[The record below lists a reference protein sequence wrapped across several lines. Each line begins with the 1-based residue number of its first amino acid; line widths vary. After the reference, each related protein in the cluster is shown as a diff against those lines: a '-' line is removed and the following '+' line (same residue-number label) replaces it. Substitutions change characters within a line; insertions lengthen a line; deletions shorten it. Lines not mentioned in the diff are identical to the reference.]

1 MGASS
6 QDKRRRFTPF
16 PGTLA
21 IQSVPASGGLRILA
35 VGPQG
40 DDAVNAALAEIKRW
54 SQAEGIEAETAS
66 DLPTAIRKLSS
77 GRWDL
82 VLIGLGEQPLQEL
95 GWWTDALRA
104 SEGTPP
110 IVAMIEWPSMSLV
123 KEAEKCGVRDVL
135 ALPIRREDFLR
146 ICSRLQAAV
155 EETALPLPPPESD
168 AGGRYSLIG
177 QHPTMVEIYKLI
189 ARVAKSSA
197 TVLIE
202 GESGTGK
209 ECVAREI
216 HASSA
221 RAARP
226 FVAVNC
232 AAIPENL
239 LESALFGHEKGA
251 FTGAVTRKL
260 GRFEYAEGG
269 TLFLDE
275 LADMSLSLQ
284 AKILRAV
291 QEREVERV
299 GSSAVIPV
307 DVRLIGATN
316 KDLRAAVEQGKF
328 REDLYYRLAVV
339 SMRLP
344 RLADRGDDLFLLTA
358 CCVHEFGARHGKQ
371 IDKVSSRVLEL
382 LFNHEW
388 VGNVRELRNVVERA
402 VILANGDTLRSEHL
416 PDEFGGARAIAP
428 SNPAAGGAL
437 TLAEAERRHIALVLA
452 QASGQIGAAAQT
464 LGIHRN
470 TLARKMKEFGL

>member
-1 MGASS
+1 MTSGSA
-6 QDKRRRFTPF
+6 QQLRRRFTPF
-16 PGTLA
+16 PGTLV
-21 IQSVPASGGLRILA
+21 QPSPPTERLRILA
-35 VGPQG
+35 VGSQG
-40 DDAVNAALAEIKRW
+40 DDGITAALHDIERW
-54 SQAEGIEAETAS
+54 AREAGIESETAC
-66 DLPTAIRKLSS
+66 DLPQAVRQLSA

-82 VLIGLGEQPLQEL
+82 VLIGLGERAIEEL
-95 GWWTDALRA
+95 TWWADSLRA
-104 SEGTPP
+104 AEGAPP
-110 IVAMIEWPSMSLV
+110 LVAMIEWPSMSFV
-123 KEAEKCGVRDVL
+123 HEAEKLGVRDVL
-135 ALPIRREDFLR
+135 TLPIRHEDFSR
-146 ICSRLQAAV
+146 ICARLQAAV
-155 EETALPLPPPESD
+155 EETALPLPPTDRE
-168 AGGRYSLIG
+168 AAGRYALIG
-177 QHPTMVEIYKLI
+177 QHPSMLEIYKLI

-216 HASSA
+216 HASSPRA
-221 RAARP
+221 RRP

-239 LESALFGHEKGA
+239 LESVLFGHEKGA

-260 GRFEYAEGG
+260 GRFEHAEGG

-275 LADMSLSLQ
+275 LADMSLALQ

-299 GSSAVIPV
+299 GSSEMIPV

-316 KDLRAAVEQGKF
+316 KNLREAVESGRF

-339 SMRLP
+339 SMKLP

-358 CCVHEFGARHGKQ
+358 CFVHEFCSQHGKQ
-371 IDKVSSRVLEL
+371 IDTVSGRVLEL

-388 VGNVRELRNVVERA
+388 VGNVRELRNVIERA
-402 VILANGDTLRSEHL
+402 VILANGGTLRAEHL
-416 PDEFGGARAIAP
+416 PDELRGDGTVVLNLSTGGLP
-428 SNPAAGGAL
+428 
-437 TLAEAERRHIALVLA
+437 TLAEAERRHITVALA
-452 QASGQIGAAAQT
+452 QTAGQIGAAAQA

-470 TLARKMKEFGL
+470 TLARKMKEYGL

>member
-1 MGASS
+1 MMGDSS
-6 QDKRRRFTPF
+6 QQSKRRFTPF
-16 PGTLA
+16 PGTIKIPSLP
-21 IQSVPASGGLRILA
+21 SEGLRILA
-35 VGPQG
+35 VGSHG
-40 DDAVNAALAEIKRW
+40 DEGVDAALKAVERW
-54 SQAEGIEAETAS
+54 SREAGIEAETAS
-66 DLPTAIRKLSS
+66 DLPQAVRKLSS

-82 VLIGLGEQPLQEL
+82 VFIGLGERPLEEL
-95 GWWTDALRA
+95 TWWADSLRA
-104 SEGTPP
+104 AEGAPP
-110 IVAMIEWPSMSLV
+110 VVAMIEWPSMSIV
-123 KEAEKCGVRDVL
+123 HEADKLGVRDVL
-135 ALPIRREDFLR
+135 SLPIRREDFSR
-146 ICSRLQAAV
+146 ICTQLRAAV
-155 EETALPLPPPESD
+155 EETALPLPPVERETT
-168 AGGRYSLIG
+168 GRYELIG
-177 QHPTMVEIYKLI
+177 EHPSMLEIYKLI

-221 RAARP
+221 RATRP

-239 LESALFGHEKGA
+239 LESVLFGHEKGA

-260 GRFEYAEGG
+260 GRFEHAAGG

-284 AKILRAV
+284 SKILRAV

-299 GSSAVIPV
+299 GSSEVIPV

-316 KDLRAAVEQGKF
+316 KDLRAAVENGQF

-339 SMRLP
+339 TMRLP

-358 CCVHEFGARHGKQ
+358 RFVHEFSERH
-371 IDKVSSRVLEL
+371 DKKIERVSSRVLEL
-382 LFNHEW
+382 LFNHDW

-402 VILANGDTLRSEHL
+402 VILADGGTLRAEHL
-416 PDEFGGARAIAP
+416 PDEFRADGTVVPNP
-428 SNPAAGGAL
+428 SSNGVL

-452 QASGQIGAAAQT
+452 QTAGQIGAAAQA

-470 TLARKMKEFGL
+470 TLARKMKEYGL